1 MCKILFWASGAKTCE
16 RFKQRPIELNALYFK
31 LNFSANCILAIQI
44 INFEIILSNLYMK
57 KEQYHRIKNVGLSK
71 FKNDIYDISEKKDI
85 IVKIIIK

>member
-1 MCKILFWASGAKTCE
+1 
-16 RFKQRPIELNALYFK
+16 
-31 LNFSANCILAIQI
+31 
-44 INFEIILSNLYMK
+44 MK